1 MKSTTHIFL
10 LTAALAGA
18 MGLAGCATPETRI
31 RTHPE
36 IVAQIAPPQLDLIKK
51 GRVAPG
57 FDMEMVRLALG
68 EPDRVDMRAIT
79 GTTTGDCNEI
89 WTYANYESAEGRP
102 LYRGLYHRFYVAG
115 NPLYPFYL
123 NYPARRERERFR
135 VVFKGDKVIATE
147 KDGTVAKLN

>member
-1 MKSTTHIFL
+1 MKPTTHIFL
-10 LTAALAGA
+10 LTAAVAGA
-18 MGLAGCATPETRI
+18 LSLMGCATPETRI

-36 IVAQIAPPQLDLIKK
+36 IVAKIAPPQLDLIKK
-51 GRVAPG
+51 GRVEPG

-68 EPDRVDMRAIT
+68 EPDRVAMRAT
-79 GTTTGDCNEI
+79 AGDSNEV

-123 NYPARRERERFR
+123 NYPTRRERERFS